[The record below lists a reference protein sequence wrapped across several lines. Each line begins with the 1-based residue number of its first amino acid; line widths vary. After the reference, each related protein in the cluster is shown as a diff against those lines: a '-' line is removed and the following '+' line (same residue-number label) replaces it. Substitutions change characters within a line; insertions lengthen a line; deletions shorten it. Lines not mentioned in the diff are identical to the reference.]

1 MYSLQ
6 PTANTPPTET
16 APQPPLQHKSPSGPQ
31 MWFNPQSQRWIS
43 TSCRKYREILRDRAL
58 VNAGLPPG
66 PSKYHYPQKT
76 VHQKIYTKPTQH
88 TTLQQNIVE
97 THQQPIEAFYAQEE
111 PEIEVEDEAQKKTN
125 ALWKRYGF

>member
-6 PTANTPPTET
+6 PTTNTPPAET
-16 APQPPLQHKSPSGPQ
+16 APQPSLQHKPPSGPQ

-66 PSKYHYPQKT
+66 PATYSYPNSKPKKT
-76 VHQKIYTKPTQH
+76 TRTIETQH
-88 TTLQQNIVE
+88 KTLVE
-97 THQQPIEAFYAQEE
+97 TQQQQPIFEAPFVEE
-111 PEIEVEDEAQKKTN
+111 EIEVLQEDEAQKKTN

>member
-1 MYSLQ
+1 M
-6 PTANTPPTET
+6 
-16 APQPPLQHKSPSGPQ
+16 
-31 MWFNPQSQRWIS
+31 
-43 TSCRKYREILRDRAL
+43 
-58 VNAGLPPG
+58 
-66 PSKYHYPQKT
+66 
-76 VHQKIYTKPTQH
+76 HQKIYTKPTQH

>member
-6 PTANTPPTET
+6 PTANTPTVAAPAET
-16 APQPPLQHKSPSGPQ
+16 PIQQHKPPSGPQ

-66 PSKYHYPQKT
+66 PSQYSYSNSKPKATRSKIQSQHKTLVEPQ
-76 VHQKIYTKPTQH
+76 
-88 TTLQQNIVE
+88 
-97 THQQPIEAFYAQEE
+97 QQPIETFYVPEE
-111 PEIEVEDEAQKKTN
+111 EVEIEVEDEAQKKTN

>member
-6 PTANTPPTET
+6 PSANTPPTET
-16 APQPPLQHKSPSGPQ
+16 APQPPLQHKPPSGPQ

-66 PSKYHYPQKT
+66 PATYSYPNSKPKKT
-76 VHQKIYTKPTQH
+76 PRTVETQH
-88 TTLQQNIVE
+88 KTLVE
-97 THQQPIEAFYAQEE
+97 TQQQQPIFEAPFVEE
-111 PEIEVEDEAQKKTN
+111 EIEVLEDEAQKKTN
-125 ALWKRYGF
+125 ALWKYYGF